1 MNAGVDVEAGTVG
14 VRMPKHI
21 AIVMDGNGRWAQAKH
36 LPRTAGHHAGSKAV
50 RRTVEYCA
58 QQGVEVLS
66 LFAFSSENW
75 RRPKEEIEI
84 LMRLFMTTLKQEVKR
99 LNENKVRLLFIG
111 DRGAFSQAL
120 QDKIKES
127 EQLTGENTGMTLI
140 IAANYG
146 GRWDICQ
153 AAERLIQ
160 QAVANNDGH
169 LKVTEALFEDSL
181 ATAGIADPDLF
192 IRTGG
197 EKRISNFMLWQ
208 MAYTEFFNS
217 AVLWP
222 DFNKDYLREAIFAYQ
237 NRQRRFGHTGE
248 QIESAQNNTKNEL

>member
-1 MNAGVDVEAGTVG
+1 MDVQVESGEG
-14 VRMPKHI
+14 NMPKHI

-58 QQGVEVLS
+58 QQGIEVLS

-75 RRPKEEIEI
+75 RRPKEEVDL
-84 LMRLFMTTLKQEVKR
+84 LMRLFITTLKQEVKR
-99 LNENKVRLLFIG
+99 LDENKIRLLFIG
-111 DRGAFSQAL
+111 DRSAFSQPL

-127 EQLTGENTGMTLI
+127 EQLTCKNTGMTLI

-160 QAVANNDGH
+160 QAVADNDSDF
-169 LKVTEALFEDSL
+169 KVTEQLL
-181 ATAGIADPDLF
+181 AGCLETAGISDPDLF

-222 DFNKDYLREAIFAYQ
+222 DFNEDYLGEAIFDYQ
-237 NRQRRFGHTGE
+237 NRQRRFGRTGE
-248 QIESAQNNTKNEL
+248 QVDSK

>member
-1 MNAGVDVEAGTVG
+1 MNTDTINIGVNKP
-14 VRMPKHI
+14 RHI

-58 QQGVEVLS
+58 QQGIEALT

-75 RRPKEEIEI
+75 RRPKEEVEI
-84 LMRLFMTTLKQEVKR
+84 LMRLFMVTLDQEVKR
-99 LNENKVRLLFIG
+99 LNENKIRLMFIG
-111 DRGAFSQAL
+111 DRSAFSRAL

-127 EQLTGENTGMTLI
+127 EQLTQQNTGMTLM

-153 AAERLIQ
+153 ATEKIVQ
-160 QAVANNDGH
+160 QAIATNDPNF
-169 LKVTEALFEDSL
+169 KVTEALFESSL
-181 ATAGIADPDLF
+181 ETAGIHDPDLL

-217 AVLWP
+217 TVLWP
-222 DFNKDYLREAIFAYQ
+222 DFNEDYLREAIFDYQ
-237 NRQRRFGHTGE
+237 NRQRRFGRTG
-248 QIESAQNNTKNEL
+248 AQVDSTKNNNKN